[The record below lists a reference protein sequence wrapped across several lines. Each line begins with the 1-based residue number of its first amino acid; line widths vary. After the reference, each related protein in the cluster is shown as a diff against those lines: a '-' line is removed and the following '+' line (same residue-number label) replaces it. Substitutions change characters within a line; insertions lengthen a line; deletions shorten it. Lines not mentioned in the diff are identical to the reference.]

1 MHFSGNDVVYNGQWL
16 DSKRHGQGK
25 LIFDKAEK
33 CFYEGMRMSAYLPVP
48 VLDAF
53 IAMHPIVGHVAVI

>member
-1 MHFSGNDVVYNGQWL
+1 MHFAGNDVVYTGHWL

-25 LIFDKAEK
+25 LVFDKAEK
-33 CFYEGMRMSAYLPVP
+33 CFYEGMYMSEYMPVL

-53 IAMHPIVGHVAVI
+53 IAMHPIVDHVAVI